1 MSRPKSDLDA
11 LKEDLRK
18 VYDGDPWHGSSI
30 TTVLNGLDADAA
42 MLRSIPRGHNI
53 WELVLHM
60 TGWTREVTS
69 RLRGAAPKSPPE
81 DWPTPPSP
89 GSGTAW
95 RAAQKDLANAQKEL
109 ESVVDSLSEADLVR
123 WIADQRESSPDA
135 GVTVGTL
142 IRGLLQHHTYH
153 QGQIALLKR
162 AADTFHPSRRRLEST
177 SAPRPPLAPER
188 SRPPPAP
195 ARLPL
200 CAGPAGCGR
209 SGVPGRPCSGRG
221 ARPPGT

>member
-177 SAPRPPLAPER
+177 GRENKFVANRASPFAHSTGTTISLTRTMFRRLLAAA
-188 SRPPPAP
+188 SM
-195 ARLPL
+195 
-200 CAGPAGCGR
+200 
-209 SGVPGRPCSGRG
+209 VRG
-221 ARPPGT
+221 SELSC